1 MKTLKIKT
9 SWLKRMESL
18 SDAECGRLFR
28 GMLQY
33 ASSGTVP
40 SLSGS
45 ERIVWATAMDEI
57 DDQLSISEKRAEA
70 GRIGGSK
77 PKQTEANESKP
88 KQTEAKASKEK
99 TPPIP
104 PTPPITP
111 VKENTKK
118 TPPKGGAK
126 ESTLSFELRQA
137 VDEFKAMRSRMR
149 KPMTE
154 LAVDLLVQK
163 LEKLAPG
170 DTDKQVAML
179 MQSIENGWPG
189 VYELKQEQ
197 KPRMSAK
204 WQEHYDKWHPE
215 CERSGKSS
223 VASLEDIE
231 LKLEDLE

>member
-33 ASSGTVP
+33 ASSGEAP

-70 GRIGGSK
+70 GHIGGSK
-77 PKQTEANESKP
+77 PKQTEANE
-88 KQTEAKASKEK
+88 SKEK

-154 LAVDLLVQK
+154 LAVKLL
-163 LEKLAPG
+163 LERLDKLAQG
-170 DTDKQVAML
+170 DEKKMVAML
-179 MQSIENGWPG
+179 MQSIENGWTG

-197 KPRMSAK
+197 KPRMSAR
-204 WQEHYDKWHPE
+204 QQDYYDKWHPE
-215 CERSGKSS
+215 CERQGKSS
-223 VASLEDIE
+223 VARLEDIE
-231 LKLEDLE
+231 LKLEDLD

>member
-88 KQTEAKASKEK
+88 KQAEANESKEK
-99 TPPIP
+99 T
-104 PTPPITP
+104 TPLKPLL
-111 VKENTKK
+111 KENIKK
-118 TPPKGGAK
+118 TLSKERAK
-126 ESTLSFELRQA
+126 ESSLSPALEQA
-137 VDEFKAMRSRMR
+137 LKDFRDMRNRMR
-149 KPMTE
+149 KPMTP

-170 DTDKQVAML
+170 DEEKQVAML
-179 MQSIENGWPG
+179 MQSIENGWTG

-197 KPRMSAK
+197 KPRMSAR
-204 WQEHYDKWHPE
+204 QQAYYDKWHPE

-223 VASLEDIE
+223 VARLEDIE
-231 LKLEDLE
+231 LKLEDL

>member
-77 PKQTEANESKP
+77 PKQTEANGSKL
-88 KQTEAKASKEK
+88 KQTEANESKEK
-99 TPPIP
+99 T
-104 PTPPITP
+104 TPLKPLL
-111 VKENTKK
+111 KENIKK
-118 TPPKGGAK
+118 TLSKERAK
-126 ESTLSFELRQA
+126 ESTLPPALEQA
-137 VDEFKAMRSRMR
+137 LKDFKDMRNRMH
-149 KPMTE
+149 KPMTQ

-163 LEKLAPG
+163 LQKLAPG
-170 DTDKQVAML
+170 DTDKQVAMI
-179 MQSIENGWPG
+179 MQSIENGWSG

-223 VASLEDIE
+223 VARLEDIE
-231 LKLEDLE
+231 LKLEDL